1 MKPDYTATGLRLK
14 EARNQK
20 NITQQELADLVGV
33 SVSYVKNTERGGKPS
48 IEYLFSV
55 SEICSVS
62 IGWLL
67 TGVQD
72 VQVEPEAQTQKV
84 EAIFDPDLK
93 RMVDVLKELME
104 SDNQNLRGWAII
116 QFENAFKQQCAAQDE
131 KKLHA

>member
-1 MKPDYTATGLRLK
+1 MNPDYAATGLRLK
-14 EARNQK
+14 EARNKKQLTQK
-20 NITQQELADLVGV
+20 ELADLAGV

-62 IGWLL
+62 VGWLL

-72 VQVEPEAQTQKV
+72 VQMETEAQTQKV
-84 EAIFDPDLK
+84 EAVFDPDLK
-93 RMVDVLKELME
+93 RMIDVLKDLME

-116 QFENAFKQQCAAQDE
+116 QFENAFKEHCATLDQ